1 MVSVNPAGG
10 SGVRESRDS
19 WCTPKWLA
27 DIINL
32 WEPWLDPCSNLRS
45 HIEAAWRCTLSH
57 FGSNGLAILAGP
69 GVFNGALPVEGED
82 AWSDCT
88 ISGVAKE
95 ADRVFINP
103 PYAHGQVLRWVRH
116 YIHTDFVYLLRWD
129 TSTAW
134 FAELWPRC
142 WGAWFPNRRV
152 NFEPPPGVRSSSN
165 PFPHALFLKSEPRGK
180 FLDALLASGYLLRRE
195 GQQSVR
201 ESDRGNAEATQRT
214 DSTGGGRAGTKQTAT
229 CQSFDRLV
237 AEARRRAQLQDT
249 R

>member
-1 MVSVNPAGG
+1 MSVNPAGG
-10 SGVRESRDS
+10 SGARESRDS

-45 HIEAAWRCTLSH
+45 HVKATWRCILPY
-57 FGSNGLAILAGP
+57 FGSNGLACYGKPEDYVGCFDGGLPP
-69 GVFNGALPVEGED
+69 GGED
-82 AWSDCT
+82 YLSDST

-103 PYAHGQVLRWVRH
+103 PYAHGQVIQWVRH

-134 FAELWPRC
+134 FAELWSKC

-180 FLDALLASGYLLRRE
+180 FLDALLAHGYLLRRE

-201 ESDRGNAEATQRT
+201 ESDCGNAEATQRA
-214 DSTGGGRAGTKQTAT
+214 DSTGGGRAGTKQPAWTDA
-229 CQSFDRLV
+229 
-237 AEARRRAQLQDT
+237 
-249 R
+249 